1 VTVELASVELAIS
14 GSNPTQDA
22 PFSAALRTG
31 GRVLAAQSPAGQRGD
46 LATLVQGLCQ
56 QAGVAPAAIGVVRID
71 VGPGS
76 YTGLRVAVTFA
87 RFLAAFG
94 DVGSQAPAPSS
105 ARIEAVSTLAWLALR
120 GRSASGRRL
129 VPLLDAR
136 RERVHAAVYEL
147 AADGRLHAAVEPAAL
162 PLAEVVAR
170 LAPGDVCVLPRAF
183 AAAVAPTLAAA
194 GAVVHPVAGMVA
206 SELFDAAVPFVMA
219 TTAELEPHYLMASY
233 AEP

>member
-31 GRVLAAQSPAGQRGD
+31 GRVVAAQSPAGQRGD
-46 LATLVQGLCQ
+46 LATLVDGLCRQ
-56 QAGVAPAAIGVVRID
+56 LGLAPSSIGALRID

-87 RFLAAFG
+87 RFLGAFG
-94 DVGSQAPAPSS
+94 AAGPQSV
-105 ARIEAVSTLAWLALR
+105 RIGAVSTLAWLAAR
-120 GRSASGRRL
+120 GRGVGGRRL

-170 LAPGDVCVLPRAF
+170 LAPGDVCVLPAAF

-206 SELFDAAVPFVMA
+206 SELFDGALPFVMA

>member
-136 RERVHAAVYEL
+136 RERVHAAV
-147 AADGRLHAAVEPAAL
+147 DGRLHAAVEPAAL